1 MFCFWGPVN
10 VGFDCA
16 KNSNFVTIYGLTSVN
31 PFAPV
36 VVGVNSACVL
46 KSNAKGGWE
55 VLRGNGG
62 EVIAPGGCG

>member
-1 MFCFWGPVN
+1 MFCFRGPVN

-16 KNSNFVTIYGLTSVN
+16 KNSNFVTIDCLASVN

-46 KSNAKGGWE
+46 KSDVKGGGK
-55 VLRGNGG
+55 VLSGNGG